1 MAHDRKPS
9 HVRGSNRAAKY
20 FGITLQQ
27 YAALAA
33 VVVLVAIV
41 VAALLPGSSAP
52 ERWAGQASRAATSF
66 ASFAFLALR
75 LVFVAATFLGSFLF
89 CALRLKLDT
98 STDTPQST
106 LHLVKTCRDRSQPSA
121 PTTAL

>member
-41 VAALLPGSSAP
+41 VAGLLPGSSAP
-52 ERWAGQASRAATSF
+52 ERWAGQASRRSGDGARQTATGIAQKGAA
-66 ASFAFLALR
+66 
-75 LVFVAATFLGSFLF
+75 AAKAAEAAEVTK
-89 CALRLKLDT
+89 A
-98 STDTPQST
+98 
-106 LHLVKTCRDRSQPSA
+106 
-121 PTTAL
+121 